1 MSSRPGIGGPGL
13 MRRIRL
19 VPVLL
24 LAVSACGPRDAGEQV
39 EEASEPRGRASC
51 RPAGADASPRASAE
65 AVLAYLTAA
74 DFRNSW
80 DLWPGKGE
88 KYEGTEPHGA
98 LLTTYLNPAAAQAA
112 ADGAGQMP
120 PGAIVVKDNFMPD
133 GMLGASTVMYKIEAT
148 TPRRATG
155 GGPSSCRTAA
165 WTWTAWPRGASRCAS
180 AATPRVR
187 TTTTCSPGVSD
198 SSKRRPVPSAAAQG
212 SRIVS

>member
-1 MSSRPGIGGPGL
+1 MSSSSGIGGSGL
-13 MRRIRL
+13 MRRVRL

-24 LAVSACGPRDAGEQV
+24 LVVSACGPRDAGEQV
-39 EEASEPRGRASC
+39 EEASEPEAE
-51 RPAGADASPRASAE
+51 PAAAQQAQTLPEASAE

-133 GMLGASTVMYKIEAT
+133 GMLGASTVMYKIEGYNPEAGDWWWAKFMPDGT
-148 TPRRATG
+148 VDMDG
-155 GGPSSCRTAA
+155 M
-165 WTWTAWPRGASRCAS
+165 
-180 AATPRVR
+180 
-187 TTTTCSPGVSD
+187 
-198 SSKRRPVPSAAAQG
+198 AQG
-212 SRIVS
+212 RVEMCIGCHAKGADNDYLLTGSIAGQ

>member
-1 MSSRPGIGGPGL
+1 MSSRPGIDGLGL
-13 MRRIRL
+13 MKRTSL

-24 LAVSACGPRDAGEQV
+24 LVVSACGPRDAGEQV
-39 EEASEPRGRASC
+39 EEASEPEAE
-51 RPAGADASPRASAE
+51 PAAAQQAQTLPEASAE

-133 GMLGASTVMYKIEAT
+133 GMLGASTVMYKIEGYNPEAGDWWWAKFMPDGT
-148 TPRRATG
+148 VDMDG
-155 GGPSSCRTAA
+155 M
-165 WTWTAWPRGASRCAS
+165 
-180 AATPRVR
+180 
-187 TTTTCSPGVSD
+187 
-198 SSKRRPVPSAAAQG
+198 AQG
-212 SRIVS
+212 RVEMCIGCHAKGADNDYLLTGSIAGQ

>member
-1 MSSRPGIGGPGL
+1 MSSSPGIGDSGL

-24 LAVSACGPRDAGEQV
+24 LVVSACGPRDAAEQA
-39 EEASEPRGRASC
+39 EEASEPEAE
-51 RPAGADASPRASAE
+51 PAAAQQAQTLPEASAE

-133 GMLGASTVMYKIEAT
+133 GMLGASTAMYKIEGYNPEAGDWWWAKFMPDGT
-148 TPRRATG
+148 VDMDG
-155 GGPSSCRTAA
+155 M
-165 WTWTAWPRGASRCAS
+165 
-180 AATPRVR
+180 
-187 TTTTCSPGVSD
+187 
-198 SSKRRPVPSAAAQG
+198 AQG
-212 SRIVS
+212 RVEMCIACHAKGADNDYLLTGSIAGQ

>member
-1 MSSRPGIGGPGL
+1 MSSSPGIGGSGL
-13 MRRIRL
+13 MRRVRL

-24 LAVSACGPRDAGEQV
+24 LVVSACGPRDAGEPV
-39 EEASEPRGRASC
+39 EEASEPEAEQAAAQQAQTL
-51 RPAGADASPRASAE
+51 PEASAE

-133 GMLGASTVMYKIEAT
+133 GMLGASTVMYKIEGYNPEAGDWWWAKFM
-148 TPRRATG
+148 PDG
-155 GGPSSCRTAA
+155 SVDMDGM
-165 WTWTAWPRGASRCAS
+165 
-180 AATPRVR
+180 
-187 TTTTCSPGVSD
+187 
-198 SSKRRPVPSAAAQG
+198 AQG
-212 SRIVS
+212 RVEMCIGCHAKGADNDYLLTGSIGQQ

>member
-1 MSSRPGIGGPGL
+1 MSSSPGIGDPGAT
-13 MRRIRL
+13 RRVRL

-24 LAVSACGPRDAGEQV
+24 LVVSACGPRDAGEQV
-39 EEASEPRGRASC
+39 EEASEPEAE
-51 RPAGADASPRASAE
+51 PAAAQQAQTLPEASAE

-133 GMLGASTVMYKIEAT
+133 GMLGASTVMYKIEGYNPEAGDWWWAKFM
-148 TPRRATG
+148 PDG
-155 GGPSSCRTAA
+155 SVDMDGM
-165 WTWTAWPRGASRCAS
+165 
-180 AATPRVR
+180 
-187 TTTTCSPGVSD
+187 
-198 SSKRRPVPSAAAQG
+198 AQG
-212 SRIVS
+212 RVEMCIGCHAKGADNDYLLTGSIGQQ

>member
-1 MSSRPGIGGPGL
+1 MSSRPGIDGLGL
-13 MRRIRL
+13 MKRAGL

-39 EEASEPRGRASC
+39 EEASEPGAE
-51 RPAGADASPRASAE
+51 PAAAQQAQTLPEASAE

-133 GMLGASTVMYKIEAT
+133 GMLGASTVMYKIEGYNPEAGDWWWAKFMPDGT
-148 TPRRATG
+148 VDMDG
-155 GGPSSCRTAA
+155 M
-165 WTWTAWPRGASRCAS
+165 
-180 AATPRVR
+180 
-187 TTTTCSPGVSD
+187 
-198 SSKRRPVPSAAAQG
+198 AQG
-212 SRIVS
+212 RVEMCIGCHAKGADNDYLLTGSIAGQ